1 MTPTNPPFAFGQC
14 SIAHIAETILTSG
27 FVLHQFQ
34 DRCSVAEETLKR
46 KEDNCTDLLRERESL
61 ENQLNNER
69 LSVERALKEADKL
82 DVQLDEVCQYI
93 QRHFLYP

>member
-1 MTPTNPPFAFGQC
+1 M
-14 SIAHIAETILTSG
+14 
-27 FVLHQFQ
+27 
-34 DRCSVAEETLKR
+34 AEETLKR

-61 ENQLNNER
+61 ETQLNNER
-69 LSVERALKEADKL
+69 LSVERALKEADNL